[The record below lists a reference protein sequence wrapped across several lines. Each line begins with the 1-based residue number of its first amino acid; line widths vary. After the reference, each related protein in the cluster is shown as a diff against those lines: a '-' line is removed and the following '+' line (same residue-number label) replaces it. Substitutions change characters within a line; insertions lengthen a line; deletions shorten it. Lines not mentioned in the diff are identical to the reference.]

1 MELTNK
7 STTKAEQ
14 NSHMLLSIYHQNF
27 RGLKHN
33 IDELTCSLIA
43 KELLPY
49 FIGIMEHYLTEQK
62 LLLINDN
69 SYHLVSNLSFINNTG
84 GSVCIY
90 IRSDMIQN
98 TVAKKKTPVSFFK
111 EKM

>member
-14 NSHMLLSIYHQNF
+14 NSHMLLSIYLQNF

-33 IDELTCSLIA
+33 INELTCLLMA
-43 KELLPY
+43 KELHPY
-49 FIGIMEHYLTEQK
+49 LIGITEQYLMEQK
-62 LLLINDN
+62 LLLINDK
-69 SYHLVSNLSFINNTG
+69 SYRLVSNLSCINNTG
-84 GSVCIY
+84 GGVCIY

-98 TVAKKKTPVSFFK
+98 TVAKKSLSIF
-111 EKM
+111 

>member
-14 NSHMLLSIYHQNF
+14 NSHVLLSIYHQNF
-27 RGLKHN
+27 MGLKHN

-49 FIGIMEHYLTEQK
+49 FIGITEHYLMEQK
-62 LLLINDN
+62 LLLINYK

-84 GSVCIY
+84 GGVCIY

-98 TVAKKKTPVSFFK
+98 TVAKKISQFF
-111 EKM
+111 

>member
-1 MELTNK
+1 MNK
-7 STTKAEQ
+7 STTKAQQ

-33 IDELTCSLIA
+33 IDELICSLTA

-49 FIGIMEHYLTEQK
+49 FIGITEHYLTEEK

-84 GSVCIY
+84 GVVCIY
-90 IRSDMIQN
+90 IRSDIIQN
-98 TVAKKKTPVSFFK
+98 TVGKKKICQFF
-111 EKM
+111 